1 MAASESAEHVRLRS
15 LTEKDRFKERKVYNA
30 ELLSEICSGLKQ
42 RQAKL
47 TAGGTAASHDGL
59 DGGLGS
65 TVTGSHHPSDFGVTK
80 GDYNYPKGDK
90 ISEAEPSD
98 RGGGGGRKPNIE
110 FRFDLID
117 KKELK
122 DGRKKRRIIEAKLE
136 NLSRSGH

>member
-1 MAASESAEHVRLRS
+1 MAVSESAEHVRLRS

-47 TAGGTAASHDGL
+47 SAGGNAASHDGL

-90 ISEAEPSD
+90 ISEVEPLD
-98 RGGGGGRKPNIE
+98 RGGGRKPNIE

-136 NLSRSGH
+136 NLSRFGH